1 MADFVDSF
9 RLNVASYL
17 YKGSIL
23 AASEASEFYA
33 PKGYTLQLSRG
44 IRAEKPFIDSQGDVI
59 GVISSTAR
67 SKSGASYAQIQHDY
81 VLRHVTA
88 APLLRSFGDGQP
100 GDSPQARYNYGLR
113 NAVKRNT
120 GEKFATEYL
129 TQGVEAKRE
138 LIVSLLARAAEES

>member
-9 RLNVASYL
+9 RLNVANYL

-23 AASEASEFYA
+23 AASEASEFFA

-138 LIVSLLARAAEES
+138 LIVSLLARAAEEA

>member
-44 IRAEKPFIDSQGDVI
+44 IRAEKPFIDSKGDVI
-59 GVISSTAR
+59 GIISSTAR
-67 SKSGASYAQIQHDY
+67 SKTGFSYAGIQHDY
-81 VLRHVTA
+81 KLRHVTA
-88 APLLRSFGDGQP
+88 QPLLRSFGDGQP
-100 GDSPQARYNYGLR
+100 GDSPAARYNYGLR
-113 NAVKRNT
+113 NAVKQNT
-120 GEKFATEYL
+120 GEKYATEYL
-129 TQGVEAKRE
+129 TKGVDSRRE
-138 LIVSLLARAAEES
+138 MIVKLLLRAAEES